1 MNTLL
6 SAANAALQY
15 NRGKQTGLAGLVFIG
30 IVLLAAY
37 QWDHI
42 VPIFEAIGLISFL
55 DQWGLIYEGESYM
68 TGFSIFMVA
77 FRICIL
83 FVVLGF
89 LTLVLGIIFS
99 MIGSSNIGAAILG
112 TFVVVL
118 ALPFILLWSL
128 YDTIFTPKEVRE
140 ERKRERMRKY
150 KEANST
156 PIDIIKENYN
166 EITEDEAIRYLNR
179 IPTKGDHLFL
189 LGVTEENEVFFVFP
203 KPYYLNTENFSAGL
217 WGIKSIMKRCN
228 GSEFGIGPFQIDIKP
243 EEIYP
248 GKGIQPVPIDRITFY
263 HSDNSHKDIKAKSQQ
278 FSYRDEYR
286 KYIDEIQSTY
296 FQKKDNLEKTISI
309 TPNKERF
316 NEAVQEIVNFNASN
330 EEIVRM
336 MIQSEGRV
344 Q

>member
-15 NRGKQTGLAGLVFIG
+15 NRGKQTGVAGLVFIG
-30 IVLLAAY
+30 IVLLATY
-37 QWDHI
+37 QWDNI
-42 VPIFEAIGLISFL
+42 VPIFEAIGLISLL
-55 DQWGLIYEGESYM
+55 DKWGLIYEGESYM

-83 FVVLGF
+83 FVVLGL

-99 MIGSSNIGAAILG
+99 MIGSSNMGAAILG
-112 TFVVVL
+112 TFVVIL

-128 YDTIFTPKEVRE
+128 FNSIFTPKEVRE

-150 KEANST
+150 KESNGT

-166 EITEDEAIRYLNR
+166 KITKDEAIRYLNR

-189 LGVTEENEVFFVFP
+189 LGVTADKEVFFVFP

-217 WGIKSIMKRCN
+217 WGIKSTMKRCN
-228 GSEFGIGPFQIDIKP
+228 GSEFGTGPFQIDIKP
-243 EEIYP
+243 DEIYP
-248 GKGIQPVPIDRITFY
+248 GKSIQSVPIDRITFY

-278 FSYRDEYR
+278 LSYRDEYR

-296 FQKKDNLEKTISI
+296 FQKKDNLEKVIAI

-316 NEAVQEIVNFNASN
+316 NEAVQEIANFNASN

-336 MIQSEGRV
+336 MIQPEERI

>member
-1 MNTLL
+1 
-6 SAANAALQY
+6 
-15 NRGKQTGLAGLVFIG
+15 
-30 IVLLAAY
+30 
-37 QWDHI
+37 
-42 VPIFEAIGLISFL
+42 
-55 DQWGLIYEGESYM
+55 
-68 TGFSIFMVA
+68 MVA

-99 MIGSSNIGAAILG
+99 IIGSSNIGAAILG

-140 ERKRERMRKY
+140 ERKRERMRIY

-189 LGVTEENEVFFVFP
+189 LGITEENEVFFVFP
-203 KPYYLNTENFSAGL
+203 KPYFLNTENFSAGL

-248 GKGIQPVPIDRITFY
+248 GRGIQPVPIDRITFY
-263 HSDNSHKDIKAKSQQ
+263 HSENSHKDIKAKSQQ

-296 FQKKDNLEKTISI
+296 IQKKDNLEKTISI